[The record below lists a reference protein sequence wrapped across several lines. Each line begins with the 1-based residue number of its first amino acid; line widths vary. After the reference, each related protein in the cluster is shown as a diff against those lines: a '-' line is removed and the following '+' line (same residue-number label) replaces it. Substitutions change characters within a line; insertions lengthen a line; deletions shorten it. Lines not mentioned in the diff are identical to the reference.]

1 MMVTAEKSTF
11 RQETKTNVD
20 VRRFRLVVVEGP
32 NLGVQGK
39 NVGRSWESSGDRCS
53 IGKHP
58 ANDLTIDDASVSRF
72 HCEIRIHE
80 RGPRIHDLGSSNGT
94 LLDGVNIEAAHPR
107 DRSLIR
113 LGSVLLR
120 LELLEA
126 TNPVPLSGRVE
137 FGSLV
142 GSSSAMRAC
151 YAEMERAARCSSTVL
166 FVGETGTGKTT
177 AAEAIHLE
185 SQRSKAPFIVVDCG
199 TLPPQL
205 MESELF
211 GHEKGAFTGADKL
224 RRGAFEEA
232 DEGTVFLDEIA
243 ELPLDLQ
250 VKLLRVIETRKIR
263 RIGNVHDIKV
273 DVRIMAATHKD
284 LRTEMN
290 AGRFRQD
297 LYYRLEVL
305 PVRLPALRERPEDIP
320 HIAQKLLQEMN
331 VGEEIK
337 ANLLRKETLAEL
349 QRVAWAGNI
358 RELRNY
364 LERCAIFERAL
375 PIRNGELPAMEDVLD
390 LRRTLAQERDR
401 VIEKFEKK
409 YLRAILEEHGGNV
422 TKAARAAGIS
432 RIHFHRLLHK
442 YGIPS

>member
-1 MMVTAEKSTF
+1 MVTAENSTF
-11 RQETKTNVD
+11 RQETTTKVD

-32 NLGVQGK
+32 NFSVQGK
-39 NVGRSWESSGDRCS
+39 SAGKSWESSGDRCS

-72 HCEIRIHE
+72 HCEIRIHA

-94 LLDGVNIEAAHPR
+94 MLDGVNIEAAYPR

-120 LELLEA
+120 LELLNA

-142 GSSSAMRAC
+142 GSSAAMRVC
-151 YAEMERAARCSSTVL
+151 YSEMERAARCSSTVL
-166 FVGETGTGKTT
+166 FLGETGTGKTT
-177 AAEAIHLE
+177 AAEVIHLE
-185 SQRSKAPFIVVDCG
+185 SHRSKAPFIVVDCG

-320 HIAQKLLQEMN
+320 ALAKELLEKMGVN
-331 VGEEIK
+331 DEIK
-337 ANLLRKETLAEL
+337 AKLLRQETLAEL
-349 QRVAWAGNI
+349 QGAAWSGNI

-364 LERCAIFERAL
+364 LERCAIFEQAL
-375 PIRNGELPAMEDVLD
+375 PIRSGELPAMEDVLD
-390 LRRTLAQERDR
+390 VRRTLAQVRDR
-401 VIEKFEKK
+401 VIETFEKK
-409 YLRAILEEHGGNV
+409 YLQAVLEKHGGNV
-422 TKAARAAGIS
+422 TKAAQAAGIS